1 MSGAAPDSTSQG
13 LITLAILAMGGE
25 GGGVLAD
32 WLVDLAEHNGYLAQT
47 TSVPGVAQRT
57 GATIYYL
64 EMMPAS
70 AAAPVLALSP
80 FPAAVDV
87 VVASELMEA
96 GRALQRNLV
105 HRERTTLI
113 ASTHRVY
120 SMTER
125 MAASDGRVDADR
137 LREGARQA
145 ARVWIGANFAELAEA
160 SGSPIGA
167 ALYGAIAASGCLPF
181 DRAQFEA
188 SIERGG
194 LGVASSLKAFAAGW
208 QAAQQA
214 QQAQQQQAQAVVLEA
229 SGPADASA
237 GDQGPRPPAL
247 GPRLSERG
255 QRLRSLLPTAAQT
268 PALHALVRLS
278 DYQDER
284 YADLYIDRLRALLPR
299 VPASAAGEQAL
310 AEVARHLALW
320 MSYEDTVRVA
330 DLKTRRSRFERVH
343 QEVRRA
349 EPQGLHIHEFLHP
362 RIEEVADTL
371 PAGLGRWLLRTAWAR
386 SLLSRWVVRGRVV
399 RTSSLRGFLLLYAVA
414 GLRPWRPRSLRYQV
428 EQQRIEAWLSA
439 IATLLPARPELAQ
452 QVARAQSLVRGYGDT
467 HARGWRHF
475 EMIMAQLPALGSR
488 GDAAQR
494 LQALVAAAARD
505 DSGQALE
512 QALKAA

>member
-1 MSGAAPDSTSQG
+1 MSASADEQPPSNG

-64 EMMPAS
+64 EMMPAD
-70 AAAPVLALSP
+70 AASDGRMPVMALSP
-80 FPAAVDV
+80 FPGAVDL

-96 GRALQRNLV
+96 GRALQRGLV
-105 HRERTTLI
+105 NPERTTLI

-125 MAASDGRVDADR
+125 TAVSDGRVDAQR
-137 LREGARQA
+137 LRDGARQA
-145 ARVWIGANFAELAEA
+145 ARVWIGADFAELAEA

-167 ALYGAIAASGCLPF
+167 ALYGAIAASSGLPF

-188 SIERGG
+188 TIERSGV
-194 LGVASSLKAFAAGW
+194 GVASSLKAFAAGW

-214 QQAQQQQAQAVVLEA
+214 RADEQPLHTQE
-229 SGPADASA
+229 PAL
-237 GDQGPRPPAL
+237 PAL
-247 GPRLSERG
+247 GPRLLERG
-255 QRLRSLLPTAAQT
+255 QRLRSFLPAGAQL
-268 PALHALVRLS
+268 PALHAIVRLS

-284 YADLYIDRLRALLPR
+284 YADLYLNRLQTLARLA
-299 VPASAAGEQAL
+299 PATRAGEQAL

-330 DLKTRRSRFERVH
+330 DLKIRRSRFERVS
-343 QEVRRA
+343 QEVRQLTQ
-349 EPQGLHIHEFLHP
+349 QGLHINEYLHP
-362 RIEEVADTL
+362 RVEEVADTL
-371 PAGLGRWLLRTAWAR
+371 PAGLGRWLLRTSWAR
-386 SLLSRWVVRGRVV
+386 QLLGRFVARGRVV

-414 GLRPWRPRSLRYQV
+414 GLRRWRPQSLRYQV
-428 EQQRIEAWLSA
+428 EQQRIEAWLAELSR
-439 IATLLPARPELAQ
+439 LLPLQTELALQ
-452 QVARAQSLVRGYGDT
+452 LARAQSLVRGYGDT
-467 HARGWRHF
+467 HARGWRNF
-475 EMIMAQLPALGSR
+475 EMILSQLPTLGQR
-488 GDAAQR
+488 PDAAQR
-494 LQALVAAAARD
+494 LQTLLAAATSD

-512 QALKAA
+512 QALRA